1 MFDIVLGATARRD
14 MAEVQLFVHYL
25 NLNRQAD
32 THEQGEWGDRGE
44 KKETKEGM
52 TSRQIRAAEKS
63 RSDGSLNNRKKWPW
77 SVCME
82 DTFSVNSMSPLIND
96 CSALCD
102 TGWEHG
108 TVGKGWGNYATALL
122 WLKTVGAANKRDW
135 KRKRQWIKRESLS
148 NNRELPQTT
157 LPRIDQAQDKRWK
170 RRQSTCR
177 TIPDRTLSDAVLACC
192 SLERLKCTWL
202 IDQ

>member
-63 RSDGSLNNRKKWPW
+63 RSDGSLINRKKWPW

-82 DTFSVNSMSPLIND
+82 DIFSVNSTSPPIND

-122 WLKTVGAANKRDW
+122 WLKTVGAANKERLEKETSVNKERDW
-135 KRKRQWIKRESLS
+135 VTTESFHKQHYPELIKHRT
-148 NNRELPQTT
+148 N
-157 LPRIDQAQDKRWK
+157 AGKGDKAHAG
-170 RRQSTCR
+170 QYPTGHSV
-177 TIPDRTLSDAVLACC
+177 ILFLLAVLWKDSSAHG
-192 SLERLKCTWL
+192 
-202 IDQ
+202 Q